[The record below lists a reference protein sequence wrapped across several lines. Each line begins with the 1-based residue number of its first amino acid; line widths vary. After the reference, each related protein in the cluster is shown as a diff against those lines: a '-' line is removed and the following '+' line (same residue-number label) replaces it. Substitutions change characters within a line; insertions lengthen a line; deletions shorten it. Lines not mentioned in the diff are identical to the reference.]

1 MDYVTIIASG
11 VMFNTLYYM
20 LYAYIMYFI
29 PIRNDIALMKL
40 DSPVYDNGYVA
51 IAEVPYSGQVLPN
64 GFTCYITG
72 WGLLAS
78 KFKKV
83 FHNNFV

>member
-1 MDYVTIIASG
+1 MD
-11 VMFNTLYYM
+11 
-20 LYAYIMYFI
+20 FI

-40 DSPVYDNGYVA
+40 GSPAYDNGGVA
-51 IAEVPYSGQVLPN
+51 IAQLPYSGQILPN

-78 KFKKV
+78 EYEKV
-83 FHNNFV
+83 FCNNFV